1 MLIARAL
8 PAAAALAAVAA
19 LASPAVAAPPWSPP
33 QTVATTRV
41 REPDLAFSASG
52 MGVGSLGFR
61 VRTTRILSLRAE
73 DGPPVIASRDVES
86 IEDGPLPYA
95 RARTLSLRRSGRE
108 ARTTLGYSF
117 GRRDGTVGDVRILRT
132 VQLRGVPSI
141 GLPNSAS
148 KEAELAVSPNGNAV
162 AAFIEERGGSSATRV
177 WLSTRRPAS
186 SRFSTPT
193 VIRGTGSA
201 RSVAVSV
208 NDRGRYVVAY
218 AYGAGGKRTVE
229 ARIGTTGGRVGP
241 LRTVGGQLGRARVD
255 AVVARTGRTT
265 VAWTTRDL
273 GEEQNKPTQLLA
285 NVAPAGR
292 STFAGQVVLDRAAP
306 GAMGTEA
313 APPSLAAAPDGTT
326 VVGYT
331 LSGRFAGGGT
341 AADANFVTPARVSVQ
356 DRDARFGAPQ
366 ELAADGVVGRV
377 AARSDGSFAV
387 AYVTG
392 APERGGPS
400 PLYVALRGA
409 GASAF
414 AAGELVAEDAE
425 QDAAVAFTP
434 GPSGAPVVLF
444 TRADARGAAIAR
456 RSG

>member
-19 LASPAVAAPPWSPP
+19 LASPAVAAPPWAPP
-33 QTVATTRV
+33 QTVATTWV
-41 REPDLAFSASG
+41 QEPDLAFNASG
-52 MGVGSLGFR
+52 TGVGSLGSSSY
-61 VRTTRILSLRAE
+61 TTRILSLRAE
-73 DGPPVIASRDVES
+73 DGPPVVASRDVES

-95 RARTLSLRRSGRE
+95 QARTLSLRRRGAG

-117 GRRDGTVGDVRILRT
+117 GRPDGTVGDVRTLRT
-132 VQLRGVPSI
+132 VQLRPQ
-141 GLPNSAS
+141 
-148 KEAELAVSPNGNAV
+148 EAELAVSPNGNAV
-162 AAFIEERGGSSATRV
+162 IAFVEERGGSTRL

-208 NDRGRYVVAY
+208 NDRGRYVVAHV
-218 AYGAGGKRTVE
+218 YGAGGKRTVE
-229 ARIGTTGGRVGP
+229 ARTGTTGGSVGP
-241 LRTVGGQLGRARVD
+241 LRTVGGQLGRARLD

-265 VAWTTRDL
+265 VAWATHDL
-273 GEEQNKPTQLLA
+273 GEEQNKPTQLRA

-306 GAMGTEA
+306 GALGTEPT
-313 APPSLAAAPDGTT
+313 PPSLAAAPDGTT

-356 DRDARFGAPQ
+356 DRDARFGTPQ

-387 AYVTG
+387 PYVTG
-392 APERGGPS
+392 VPVEGALPGKGLSGRGPS

-414 AAGELVAEDAE
+414 DTGELVAEDAD
-425 QDAAVAFTP
+425 QDAAVTFTP
-434 GPSGAPVVLF
+434 GAFGAPVVLF
-444 TRADARGAAIAR
+444 IRAGARGAAIAR
-456 RSG
+456 RTG

>member
-8 PAAAALAAVAA
+8 PATAALAAVAA
-19 LASPAVAAPPWSPP
+19 LASPAAAAPPWAPP
-33 QTVATTRV
+33 QTVATTQV

-61 VRTTRILSLRAE
+61 DRTTRILSLQAE
-73 DGPPVIASRDVES
+73 DGPPVVASRDVES

-95 RARTLSLRRSGRE
+95 QARTLSLHRSGPA

-117 GRRDGTVGDVRILRT
+117 GRPEGTVGDVRTLRT
-132 VQLRGVPSI
+132 VQLRVVPGI

-148 KEAELAVSPNGNAV
+148 QEAELAVSPNGNAV
-162 AAFIEERGGSSATRV
+162 IAFVEERGGRTRV

-208 NDRGRYVVAY
+208 NDRGRYVVAHV
-218 AYGAGGKRTVE
+218 YGAGGKRTIE

-241 LRTVGGQLGRARVD
+241 LRTVGGQLGRARLD

-265 VAWTTRDL
+265 VAWTTHDL
-273 GEEQNKPTQLLA
+273 GEEQNKPTQLRA

-331 LSGRFAGGGT
+331 LSGLNERG
-341 AADANFVTPARVSVQ
+341 AAAVNFFTPARVSVQ
-356 DRDARFGAPQ
+356 GRDARFGAPQ
-366 ELAADGVVGRV
+366 QLAADGVVGQV

-392 APERGGPS
+392 APLEGGPS

-409 GASAF
+409 GAGAF
-414 AAGELVAEDAE
+414 ATGELVAEDAE